1 MRIKMKKI
9 LIISILIISIVLF
22 SGCTD
27 KDNTQQPD
35 SNIDDLTVESG
46 IQNPTFDNTIG
57 MEFVLIP
64 AGNFYMGSPS
74 DEEGRLINEG
84 PVHEVQIAKA
94 FYMGKYEVTQ
104 EEWIEIM
111 GVSPSL
117 LKDDR
122 LPADSISLN
131 QIQEFITKL
140 NERENTDK
148 YRLPSEAEWEYAARA
163 GTTTRYSFGE
173 DELELDDYAWYGD
186 NKKGS
191 HPVGQKLPNQWG
203 LYDMHGNVWEVVQDG
218 FHDNYNNAPLDGSV
232 WETANR
238 NFISRGGSWD
248 NDANLLRS
256 ASRHKNDPGD
266 RNFLTGFRI
275 VRDV

>member
-1 MRIKMKKI
+1 MIQIKNN
-9 LIISILIISIVLF
+9 LIISILVIGVVLF

-27 KDNTQQPD
+27 KDNNQQPEP
-35 SNIDDLTVESG
+35 NIDDSAVESV
-46 IQNPTFDNTIG
+46 QNRTFDNTIG

-64 AGNFYMGSPS
+64 AGNFYMGSPP

-84 PVHEVQIAKA
+84 PVHEVQITEA

-104 EEWIEIM
+104 EQWIEIM
-111 GVSPSL
+111 GVSPSMS
-117 LKDDR
+117 KEDR
-122 LPADSISLN
+122 LPADSISWN
-131 QIQEFITKL
+131 QIQEFIIKL
-140 NERENTDK
+140 NEQENTNK

-173 DELELDDYAWYGD
+173 NEMKLDNYAWYHENSQGTT
-186 NKKGS
+186 

-232 WETANR
+232 WETVNK

-256 ASRHKNDPGD
+256 ATRHKNDPGD

>member
-1 MRIKMKKI
+1 MMIQMKKI
-9 LIISILIISIVLF
+9 FIISILIIGIILF

-27 KDNTQQPD
+27 EDYNQLPD
-35 SNIDDLTVESG
+35 PNIDDPIAEPAINT
-46 IQNPTFDNTIG
+46 TFDNTIG

-84 PVHEVQIAKA
+84 PVHEVQITQA

-122 LPADSISLN
+122 LPAESISWN

-140 NERENTDK
+140 NERENTNK

-163 GTTTRYSFGE
+163 GTTTRYSFGD
-173 DELELDDYAWYGD
+173 DELELDDYAWYSD

-191 HPVGQKLPNQWG
+191 HPVGQKLPNPWG

-232 WETANR
+232 WETVNR

-256 ASRHKNDPGD
+256 ASRHRNEPGD

>member
-1 MRIKMKKI
+1 MIQIKNN
-9 LIISILIISIVLF
+9 LIISILVIGVVLF

-27 KDNTQQPD
+27 KDNNQQPEP
-35 SNIDDLTVESG
+35 NIDDSAVESV
-46 IQNPTFDNTIG
+46 QNRTFDNTIG

-64 AGNFYMGSPS
+64 AGNFYMGSPP

-84 PVHEVQIAKA
+84 PVHEVQITEA

-104 EEWIEIM
+104 EQWIEIM
-111 GVSPSL
+111 GVSPSMS
-117 LKDDR
+117 KEDR
-122 LPADSISLN
+122 LPADSISWN
-131 QIQEFITKL
+131 QIQEFIIKL
-140 NERENTDK
+140 NEQENTNK

-173 DELELDDYAWYGD
+173 NEMKLDNYAWYHENSQGTT
-186 NKKGS
+186 
-191 HPVGQKLPNQWG
+191 HPVGQKLPNKWG

-232 WETANR
+232 WETVNK

-256 ASRHKNDPGD
+256 ATRHKNDPGD

>member
-1 MRIKMKKI
+1 MIQIKNN
-9 LIISILIISIVLF
+9 LIISILVIGVVLF

-27 KDNTQQPD
+27 KDNNQQPD
-35 SNIDDLTVESG
+35 PNIDDSAVESV
-46 IQNPTFDNTIG
+46 QNSTFDNTIG

-64 AGNFYMGSPS
+64 AGNFYMGSPP

-84 PVHEVQIAKA
+84 PVHEVQITEA

-104 EEWIEIM
+104 EQWIEIM
-111 GVSPSL
+111 GVTPSMS
-117 LKDDR
+117 KEDR
-122 LPADSISLN
+122 LPADSISWN
-131 QIQEFITKL
+131 QIQEFIIKL
-140 NERENTDK
+140 NEQENTHK

-173 DELELDDYAWYGD
+173 NEMKLDNYAWYHENSQGTT
-186 NKKGS
+186 

-232 WETANR
+232 WETVNK

-256 ASRHKNDPGD
+256 STRHRNDPGD

>member
-1 MRIKMKKI
+1 MIQIKNN
-9 LIISILIISIVLF
+9 LIISILVIGVVLF

-27 KDNTQQPD
+27 KDNNQQPD
-35 SNIDDLTVESG
+35 PNIDDSAVESV
-46 IQNPTFDNTIG
+46 QNSTFDNTIG

-64 AGNFYMGSPS
+64 AGNFYMGSPP

-84 PVHEVQIAKA
+84 PVHEVQITEA

-104 EEWIEIM
+104 EQWIEIM
-111 GVSPSL
+111 GVTPSMS
-117 LKDDR
+117 KEDR
-122 LPADSISLN
+122 LPADSISWN
-131 QIQEFITKL
+131 QIQEFIIKL
-140 NERENTDK
+140 NEQENTNK

-173 DELELDDYAWYGD
+173 NEMKLDNYAWYHENSQGTT
-186 NKKGS
+186 

-232 WETANR
+232 WETVNK

-256 ASRHKNDPGD
+256 STRHRNDPGD